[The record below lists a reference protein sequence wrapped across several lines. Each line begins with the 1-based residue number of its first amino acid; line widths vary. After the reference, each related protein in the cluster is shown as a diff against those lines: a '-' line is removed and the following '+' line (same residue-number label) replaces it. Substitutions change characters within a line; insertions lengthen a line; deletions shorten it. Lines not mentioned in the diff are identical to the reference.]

1 MFINVNLFEI
11 SVGIKSG
18 SRGDFMVK
26 MSLNVNLMLLA
37 FIPTKKNT
45 FPSTASTLLSMNTYT
60 KKTLNKN

>member
-37 FIPTKKNT
+37 FIPTKKKHVSIDCISST
-45 FPSTASTLLSMNTYT
+45 FDEHIHQ
-60 KKTLNKN
+60 KILNKN